1 MVKPFSALNLIAFL
15 EPLDATGSV
24 QHTALAGKERVAIT
38 ANLDL
43 ELLFR
48 RTGGKPVPA
57 GTDNF
62 GVGIVLGMNLFFHI
76 TQLPGR

>member
-48 RTGGKPVPA
+48 
-57 GTDNF
+57 
-62 GVGIVLGMNLFFHI
+62 
-76 TQLPGR
+76 